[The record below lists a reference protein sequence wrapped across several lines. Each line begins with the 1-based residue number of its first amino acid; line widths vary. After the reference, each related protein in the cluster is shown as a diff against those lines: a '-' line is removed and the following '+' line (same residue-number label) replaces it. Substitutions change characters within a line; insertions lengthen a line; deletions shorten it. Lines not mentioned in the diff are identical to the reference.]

1 MGGQNDKL
9 KEQINEAK
17 NKIVKGS
24 YKERYKNEIIDPMD
38 FYDSRIDI
46 DSFSRKPEIIWKIHT
61 KLKKEK
67 IEEQNFENLE
77 KEEKD
82 EKEEKEEKEKKDDNE
97 NKDNN
102 QLIPNPIFEDQMKG
116 EPKDIIKISNFTEE
130 ECIVL
135 GIIGLGNVGK
145 SYLLSLFVG
154 QELPSGESIHTKG
167 ISIKNINYS
176 KKLIIL
182 DSEGVEAPLTKS
194 NISKDLYPKDGD
206 LLNKDINE
214 SDSLIQELAK
224 DKKTVELFI
233 QDFIIDKSSILFI
246 VVGQIT
252 FTEQKL
258 INRII
263 NETNK
268 KSIFIIHNL
277 KNFYSKEQI
286 NNYIENTF
294 KKNIFLNFET
304 FSEQKYDKIVKED
317 ESIEEF
323 GTYYLEKYKIN
334 EHIEKEVIHFIMG
347 SNVKESEAFFYN
359 KTVVEFVRKEI
370 SSING
375 GKRFN
380 IIEELK
386 QYVLDKA
393 QKYVELKDNDIIKPF
408 VEEDIKLEKEGD
420 TLCLKIK
427 NETNLKKCLINP
439 LGFSSFYG
447 SLYSPNY
454 ICYIDENAKEN
465 EEEKET
471 GKKFV
476 VEINLCG
483 KEKENFEVN
492 IPKREEITEDGQ
504 KTLIIIT
511 GTKRLREYKN
521 MEILDDNTSTM
532 DSGNWKIHIVLDNS
546 KYKIKQKAKVKK
558 EKKKGVFR
566 LIYFLENK
574 ENNINSEMM
583 ALDINFSQNK

>member
-1 MGGQNDKL
+1 MGEQDSKS
-9 KEQINEAK
+9 KEIINEAK
-17 NKIVKGS
+17 TKIVKGS
-24 YKERYKNEIIDPMD
+24 YKDRYKNEIKDPKE
-38 FYDSRIDI
+38 FYDMNLDI
-46 DSFSRKPEIIWKIHT
+46 DSFSRRPEIIWKIQT
-61 KLKKEK
+61 NSRKNNN
-67 IEEQNFENLE
+67 EEQNFEMLKN
-77 KEEKD
+77 K
-82 EKEEKEEKEKKDDNE
+82 
-97 NKDNN
+97 KDNN
-102 QLIPNPIFEDQMKG
+102 QLIPDQMIEVPLEEKQ
-116 EPKDIIKISNFTEE
+116 EQKQPKEEVDIDNFTEDD
-130 ECIVL
+130 CLVL
-135 GIIGLGNVGK
+135 GIVGLGNVGK
-145 SYLLSLFVG
+145 SYLLSLFIN

-167 ISIKNINYS
+167 ISVKIINDA

-214 SDSLIQELAK
+214 SDSLIQTLAK

-258 INRII
+258 INRIV

-268 KSIFIIHNL
+268 KTIFVIHNL
-277 KNFYSKEQI
+277 KNFYNKEQI

-304 FSEQKYDKIVKED
+304 FSEQTYDKGIQDNVGN
-317 ESIEEF
+317 IEEF
-323 GTYYLEKYKIN
+323 GKYFLEKYKIN
-334 EHIEKEVIHFIMG
+334 EHLEKEVVHFIMG
-347 SNVKESEAFFYN
+347 SNVKESEAFYFN
-359 KTVVEFVRKEI
+359 KTVVEYVRKEI

-375 GKRFN
+375 GIKFN

-386 QYVLDKA
+386 QYVLKKA
-393 QKYVELKDNDIIKPF
+393 QKYVELKDNDATKPPF
-408 VEEDIKLEKEGD
+408 LEEDIKLEKEGD
-420 TLCLKIK
+420 TISLKIK
-427 NETNLKKCLINP
+427 NEANLKKCLINP

-454 ICYIDENAKEN
+454 ICYIDENVNENVKEN
-465 EEEKET
+465 EEEKEKEK

-492 IPKREEITEDGQ
+492 TPKREEITEDGQ

-511 GTKRLREYKN
+511 GTKKLREYKN
-521 MEILDDNTSTM
+521 MEVLDDNTSTM

-546 KYKIKQKAKVKK
+546 KYKIKQNSKVKK
-558 EKKKGVFR
+558 EKKKGFFR

-574 ENNINSEMM
+574 ENSANSEMM
-583 ALDINFSQNK
+583 ALNFNFSEKK

>member
-1 MGGQNDKL
+1 MGGQNDKF
-9 KEQINEAK
+9 KEHINEAK

-24 YKERYKNEIIDPMD
+24 YKDRYKTEIKDPMD

-46 DSFSRKPEIIWKIHT
+46 DSFSRKPEIIWKIQT
-61 KLKKEK
+61 KLKEEK
-67 IEEQNFENLE
+67 NEEQNL
-77 KEEKD
+77 D
-82 EKEEKEEKEKKDDNE
+82 KEEKEDKGEKDD
-97 NKDNN
+97 KGDKGNN
-102 QLIPNPIFEDQMKG
+102 QLIQNPIIENQIEE
-116 EPKDIIKISNFTEE
+116 EPKDVVKISNFTEE
-130 ECIVL
+130 DCIVL

-145 SYLLSLFVG
+145 SYLLSLFVN

-214 SDSLIQELAK
+214 SDSLIQDLAK

-246 VVGQIT
+246 VVGQLT

-258 INRII
+258 INRIV
-263 NETNK
+263 NGTNK
-268 KSIFIIHNL
+268 KTIFVIHNL

-317 ESIEEF
+317 GNIEEF

-334 EHIEKEVIHFIMG
+334 EYSEKEVIHFIMG
-347 SNVKESEAFFYN
+347 SNIKESEAFFYN

-454 ICYIDENAKEN
+454 ICYIDENVKENVKEN
-465 EEEKET
+465 EEEKEKEK

-492 IPKREEITEDGQ
+492 TPKREEITEDGQ

-511 GTKRLREYKN
+511 GTKKLREYKN
-521 MEILDDNTSTM
+521 MEVLDDNTSTM

-546 KYKIKQKAKVKK
+546 KYKIKQNSKVKK

-574 ENNINSEMM
+574 ENSTNSEMM
-583 ALDINFSQNK
+583 ALNFNFSEKK